1 MLAIIEAVEAS
12 TLPAIC
18 DDIAAALELARSAAE
33 VLGVRE
39 RASVVYDAA
48 KRAARFAASER
59 LRQEAHRIQGRALL
73 LHHAS
78 NIRLADEYDAG
89 QKGGDIRTRADN
101 QLVPKGNKLSS
112 DDLGG
117 APFRKLIHE
126 ARQERDAERAVPGIA
141 EKTVL
146 QLLEEG
152 HEPTRT
158 AVREACFD
166 AAMRALKGGNGEAR
180 GSKRNPHYQPNPLR
194 DALLSVKSAC
204 DEIAKRC
211 SGEFTPPELL
221 SAIYDDAERG
231 RIAASVARAV
241 AYLQTFHREL
251 DR

>member
-1 MLAIIEAVEAS
+1 M
-12 TLPAIC
+12 
-18 DDIAAALELARSAAE
+18 
-33 VLGVRE
+33 RE
-39 RASVVYDAA
+39 RASVVYDTA

-78 NIRLADEYDAG
+78 NIRLADEYDAAQERG
-89 QKGGDIRTRADN
+89 EIRTQADN
-101 QLVPKGNKLSS
+101 RAISNSEKASFRE
-112 DDLGG
+112 LGLN
-117 APFRKLIHE
+117 PKLIHD

-158 AVREACFD
+158 AVREACID
-166 AAMRALKGGNGEAR
+166 AAMRALRGGGNGEAR

-194 DALLSVKSAC
+194 DDLLSVKSAC

-211 SGEFTPPELL
+211 SGGELL
-221 SAIYDDAERG
+221 AAIYDDAERG
-231 RIAASVARAV
+231 RIAVSVARAV
-241 AYLQTFHREL
+241 ACLQTFHRRL
-251 DR
+251 DP